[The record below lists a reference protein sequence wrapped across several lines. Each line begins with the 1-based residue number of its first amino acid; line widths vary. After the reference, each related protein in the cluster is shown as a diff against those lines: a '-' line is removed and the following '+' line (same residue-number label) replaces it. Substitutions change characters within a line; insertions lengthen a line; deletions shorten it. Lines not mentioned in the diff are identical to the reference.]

1 MPGKTGNAPNAKE
14 KMFKLRILDR
24 YIIRKFIGAYL
35 LSLALIAVVIIIFDV
50 SEKIQNFV
58 EKDAPLRAIV
68 FDYYINFI
76 PYIVNMFSS
85 LFVFITVILFTS
97 KMASHS
103 EIIAILSSGMS
114 FRRLMYPYFVS
125 AAFICAISLVLNL
138 FIIPPATARRLAF
151 EEQYVE
157 SPFYNSNRNMH
168 FQVDTGTFVY
178 MESFTTWNNTAQQFS
193 IEKIAGNKMVSK
205 ITADNARWDD
215 RKQTWNLSK
224 YVKRTLLEQGETMER
239 GDNLEMTVRLDAA
252 DLKRRKH
259 FSESMN
265 HTELNDYIALLKQ
278 RGDKSVKYSLIQ
290 KNTRI
295 AVPFSAFILTL
306 IGVSLSS
313 RKVRGGIG
321 LKIGIGLALSFSYI
335 LFLRFSEMFVH
346 SDTLSPAVALWVP
359 NVLYAIVAALLYR
372 MAPK

>member
-1 MPGKTGNAPNAKE
+1 L
-14 KMFKLRILDR
+14 F
-24 YIIRKFIGAYL
+24 
-35 LSLALIAVVIIIFDV
+35 SLALIAVVIIIFDI

-58 EKDAPLRAIV
+58 EKEAPLRAIV
-68 FDYYINFI
+68 FDYYLNFI

-97 KMASHS
+97 QMASHS
-103 EIIAILSSGMS
+103 EIIAILSGGMS
-114 FRRLMYPYFVS
+114 FRRLMYPYFIS
-125 AAFICAISLVLNL
+125 AAFICALSLVLNL
-138 FIIPPATARRLAF
+138 FVIPPANAKRLAF
-151 EEQYVE
+151 EEQYVV

-193 IEKIAGNKMVSK
+193 IEEFADNKLLSK
-205 ITADNARWDD
+205 ISAGSAKWDD
-215 RKQTWNLSK
+215 EKKTWKLSK
-224 YVKRTLLEQGETMER
+224 YVKRTLQEQGERVER
-239 GDNLEMTVRLDAA
+239 GEDIEMSIKLDAA
-252 DLKRRKH
+252 DLKRRQN
-259 FSESMN
+259 FTESMDY
-265 HTELNDYIALLKQ
+265 TELNSYIALLEQ
-278 RGDKSVKYSLIQ
+278 RGDKSIKYALIQ

-346 SDTLSPAVALWVP
+346 SGFLPPTIALWVP
-359 NVLYAIVAALLYR
+359 NILYAIIAVLIYR